1 LQKAYYKI
9 IDLNSLYEDKKMRW
23 WTMLFLPLLFL
34 TALNAAPPERESV
47 RYTVLESSD
56 VSALDYKKPWLES
69 LSDSESYKLYYTRL
83 HGQEV
88 PKPHAPSVNFT
99 RNRVLFISFGTQ
111 KTAGYSIELLDVY
124 IRNDILVVKADL
136 LSPFKDE
143 FQAQMVTHPYML
155 ILVPKAGYKRVEL
168 RTSKGQMLAS
178 ALF

>member
-1 LQKAYYKI
+1 
-9 IDLNSLYEDKKMRW
+9 MRRW
-23 WTMLFLPLLFL
+23 VILFFPLLL
-34 TALNAAPPERESV
+34 LSALNAAPPEKETV
-47 RYTVLESSD
+47 RYTVLESND
-56 VSALDYKKPWLES
+56 VSALDYKKPWIEF
-69 LSDSESYKLYYTRL
+69 LSDSESYQSYYTRL

-88 PKPHAPSVNFT
+88 PKPRAPSVNFT

-136 LSPFKDE
+136 HSPFKDE

-155 ILVPKAGYKRVEL
+155 ILVPRAGYKRAEL

-178 ALF
+178 AIF